1 MDPSLGPEQR
11 AAVQAVLDRYVAAH
25 GIRWHALRTRSSP
38 ARNFLSVHILV
49 PGAWSVKQGHDL
61 VDALEDELV
70 AAVPNLHVSTHLEP
84 LEDETAYADR
94 AM

>member
-1 MDPSLGPEQR
+1 
-11 AAVQAVLDRYVAAH
+11 
-25 GIRWHALRTRSSP
+25 
-38 ARNFLSVHILV
+38 
-49 PGAWSVKQGHDL
+49 VKQGHDL